1 MTVIMDLNTIGIDP
15 AIYKVLREAA
25 FRKYDMFHVLD
36 SMSKHQM
43 ESKIWLVETITP
55 FVCNDGKINV
65 QLYGGWIG
73 FPLVQL
79 MKTAFD
85 VGMVENIDIDKE
97 SLFIFR
103 QYMLAKGY
111 DHCDTNMDV
120 SDHSNNDKRTDLV
133 INTSSEHMPDMKDLI
148 EGKRYGSE
156 TLFAIQS
163 NNMHHISD
171 HINCVTTRWELED
184 KCGFSDIRYSG
195 KIKMHNGYERYM
207 VIGYA

>member
-43 ESKIWLVETITP
+43 ESKIWLVETVTP

-73 FPLVQL
+73 FPLVKL
-79 MKTAFD
+79 MKSAFD

-111 DHCDTNMDV
+111 EYCDANMDV

-163 NNMHHISD
+163 NNMHHIEE
-171 HINCVTTRWELED
+171 HINCVSCEDELID
-184 KCGFSDIRYSG
+184 KSGLTQVYYSG
-195 KIKMHNGYERYM
+195 SIEMSNGYKRFM
-207 VIGYA
+207 VVGYA